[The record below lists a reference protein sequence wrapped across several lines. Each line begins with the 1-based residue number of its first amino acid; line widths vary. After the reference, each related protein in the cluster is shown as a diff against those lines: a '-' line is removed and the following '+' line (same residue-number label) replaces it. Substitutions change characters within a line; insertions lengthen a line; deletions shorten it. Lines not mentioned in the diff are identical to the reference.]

1 MNFQPQQLSVTE
13 LENGFRQLGRKLYAD
28 DFVRERGKR
37 FVDQLRRARRAQYR
51 LVTA

>member
-1 MNFQPQQLSVTE
+1 MSVTE

-37 FVDQLRRARRAQYR
+37 FVDQLRNARRAQHR
-51 LVTA
+51 LAAA